1 MDNKFIIIAIFII
14 LVITYIGYLNYGVG
28 TTITSY
34 NIRTGSMNNPEKT
47 FSLTNNSRV
56 PGTIK
61 IMTYNIRYGK
71 GLDDNLNL
79 DRIIEIIN
87 NSNAQIIALNEVE
100 KKMPRSQFQNQVE
113 IIAERLDMNYIFGP
127 NIQTGIGGYGN
138 VILTDFPIK
147 KAKNHLLPYKNIGSE
162 PRGLLEGIIKLPTN
176 EKIHVFNTHL
186 TLNIE
191 ERQQQLSWIETY
203 LENLELPFILMGD
216 FNEELNSIAG
226 LKPLVNTKT
235 FPADNPN
242 YGIDLIFSNHNN
254 LKTVESY
261 EINTQASD
269 HLPVFLKLEFNN
281 HHRELLGSS
290 YNNS

>member
-1 MDNKFIIIAIFII
+1 
-14 LVITYIGYLNYGVG
+14 V
-28 TTITSY
+28 TT
-34 NIRTGSMNNPEKT
+34 K
-47 FSLTNNSRV
+47 V
-56 PGTIK
+56 HVK
-61 IMTYNIRYGK
+61 K
-71 GLDDNLNL
+71 GD
-79 DRIIEIIN
+79 
-87 NSNAQIIALNEVE
+87 
-100 KKMPRSQFQNQVE
+100 QVE

-147 KAKNHLLPYKNIGSE
+147 KANNHLLPYENIGSE
-162 PRGLLEGIIKLPTN
+162 PRGLLEGIIKLPNN

-235 FPADNPN
+235 FPADNPR
-242 YGIDLIFSNHNN
+242 YSIDLIFSNHNN
-254 LKTVESY
+254 LKTIESY
-261 EINTQASD
+261 AINTQASD

-281 HHRELLGSS
+281 NYPKESS
-290 YNNS
+290 I